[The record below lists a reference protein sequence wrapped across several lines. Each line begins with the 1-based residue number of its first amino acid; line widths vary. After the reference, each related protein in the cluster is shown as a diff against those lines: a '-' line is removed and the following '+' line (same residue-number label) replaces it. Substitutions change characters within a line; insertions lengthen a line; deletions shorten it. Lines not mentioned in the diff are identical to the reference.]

1 MPLHIDKDRLLDVL
15 DKAYKG
21 PLVKQ
26 FDWDTQV
33 IPGTIAAKLE
43 KYGLQGTC
51 DPENPINQDLDLA
64 DRFFQ
69 AGLEVAEEVGMLNI
83 DTERAIR
90 YSRDELLEGLDL
102 APQEFTLGEGNQAAL
117 FKHRGIG
124 DPTEPIWVSPLSIVV
139 TEDIFGDVVEAI
151 ARVPEVDCLEGPS
164 LQTVYGATLR
174 AGSPYE
180 LMAGKRQADLFYEAI
195 KRAGREGIGLYAVG
209 TSPTHYGVLGG
220 FGIPGGYRP
229 GYDIVLVLS
238 PVEIKTS
245 LENLF
250 KLVHTYNCDGFTYGG
265 SWSMIGG
272 YAGGPEG
279 SAVSCVACTIM
290 LYNVYQCVNGASFPY
305 DIHTMGNCGRNA
317 LWSLSM
323 VFEALARNTHICA
336 NSVLN
341 QTAGP
346 ATDMILYES
355 AVGMMTLAVT
365 GATSCTGPRTSG
377 GKYTNFITP
386 VETQFAGEV
395 FKKSPTMELA
405 QANSIAKQLIPKY
418 EPMLGKPPKGKSIKE
433 CYDLDKME
441 PTAEWRAI
449 YETVKQECIDLGIAL
464 DS

>member
-1 MPLHIDKDRLLDVL
+1 
-15 DKAYKG
+15 
-21 PLVKQ
+21 
-26 FDWDTQV
+26 
-33 IPGTIAAKLE
+33 
-43 KYGLQGTC
+43 
-51 DPENPINQDLDLA
+51 
-64 DRFFQ
+64 
-69 AGLEVAEEVGMLNI
+69 
-83 DTERAIR
+83 
-90 YSRDELLEGLDL
+90 
-102 APQEFTLGEGNQAAL
+102 
-117 FKHRGIG
+117 
-124 DPTEPIWVSPLSIVV
+124 
-139 TEDIFGDVVEAI
+139 
-151 ARVPEVDCLEGPS
+151 
-164 LQTVYGATLR
+164 
-174 AGSPYE
+174 
-180 LMAGKRQADLFYEAI
+180 
-195 KRAGREGIGLYAVG
+195 
-209 TSPTHYGVLGG
+209 
-220 FGIPGGYRP
+220 
-229 GYDIVLVLS
+229 
-238 PVEIKTS
+238 
-245 LENLF
+245 
-250 KLVHTYNCDGFTYGG
+250 
-265 SWSMIGG
+265 
-272 YAGGPEG
+272 
-279 SAVSCVACTIM
+279 M